1 MHGPNENRDR
11 QHAVVRILQRLGTL
25 AATAFLGVLL
35 TATLVRNSPGFD
47 ADERLLDARLDDA
60 SRAAIR
66 GTCGQPRRPG
76 LLQALPGRDAARR
89 FRNFAFVE
97 PSHL

>member
-66 GTCGQPRRPG
+66 AEHAANHDVLGFYKRYLGGMLHGDFGTSPSLNRPI
-76 LLQALPGRDAARR
+76 
-89 FRNFAFVE
+89 
-97 PSHL
+97 